1 MNTLSAG
8 AASGGAPKTGIAFR
22 FCIITLLSL
31 AAMRVGAQEFIDGLA
46 QPVFAGQPT
55 VSHNVWVEI
64 PKLDSDRDGV
74 NDRIR
79 IQVRRPQATESGTRL
94 PVVMIASPYSGG
106 TRPFPQHDIT
116 QPLYVPPPGGPEKTP
131 LPPLPPIGHVPPN
144 HGNSPPFPNIS
155 TSGYQNYFLPRGF
168 IFVYAQSLGTG
179 LSTGCPTIGGYEESL
194 AMKAV
199 VDWLNGRGT
208 GFDEDGNVV
217 TAYWTTGAT
226 AMIGTSYDGTLPLAA
241 ASTGVKGL
249 KAIVPVAAVS
259 SYYDYRRSYGTVIN
273 SNPTIGTDADTLFDN
288 ILTRRQPEACTFMR
302 ELIAIQKDRTT
313 GDYNRWWDERN
324 YVNYVK
330 RFRTAVLISH
340 GLNDLNTKPRM
351 YARLY
356 DALRKHRVPTKI
368 WLNQGGHGDGANSGA
383 RQAAWRD
390 ELNRFWS
397 QYLFGVDNDWEQGPR
412 SAVQRENG
420 QWVEY
425 ADWPA
430 PGARETLFS
439 LDPAGDNSIGTL
451 ALDRWHPRHKWDCRH
466 DLPGHHDHGHH
477 DHGHHD
483 HDKYGRGKHEHGKQ
497 RDHGKHQHARELE
510 TVIDDSSID
519 ANVLIAAAQS
529 PHRLVYQTAELTAP
543 VHMSGIPRVS
553 LELRFDQP
561 AAVVSAAVVDYRA
574 DGTARLVTRGWAD
587 PQNHESIWRTSPIK
601 PGREYKIEFELQPHD
616 YEFQAGSRIGLVV
629 MSTDRLFTLRPP
641 AGTTLK
647 LDTHASKAV
656 LPIVGGAGAL
666 ATATH

>member
-1 MNTLSAG
+1 MKTSEMRAP
-8 AASGGAPKTGIAFR
+8 AFRGAPWTGIR
-22 FCIITLLSL
+22 LSRSWMAAAAAL
-31 AAMRVGAQEFIDGLA
+31 ALSSPPTGAQEFVDGLA
-46 QPVFAGQPT
+46 QPVFAGQPI

-64 PKLDSDRDGV
+64 PGLDSDRDGV
-74 NDRIR
+74 SDRIR
-79 IQVRRPQATESGTRL
+79 IQVRRPEATESGVRL

-116 QPLYVPPPGGPEKTP
+116 QPLYVPPPGGPVSEP
-131 LPPLPPIGHVPPN
+131 LPALPAIGHVPPN
-144 HGNSPPFPNIS
+144 YGNTPPFPNIS

-199 VDWLNGRGT
+199 IDWLNGRGT
-208 GFDEDGNVV
+208 GFDPDGNLV

-241 ASTGVKGL
+241 ASTGVRGL

-259 SYYDYRRSYGTVIN
+259 SYYDHRRSYGTVIN

-288 ILTRRQPEACTFMR
+288 ILTRRQPEACAFMR
-302 ELIAIQKDRTT
+302 ERIAIQKDRTT
-313 GDYNRWWDERN
+313 GDYNHWWNERN

-356 DALRKHRVPTKI
+356 QALKKHRVPAKI

-397 QYLFGVDNDWEQGPR
+397 QYLFGIDNQWEQGPR
-412 SAVQRENG
+412 SAVQREDS
-420 QWVEY
+420 QWVDY
-425 ADWPA
+425 PDWPA
-430 PGARETLFS
+430 PGAR
-439 LDPAGDNSIGTL
+439 PAMLGLGAVGDNTIGTL
-451 ALDRWHPRHKWDCRH
+451 KLERWQHHKPGRKHDDRGWDPTRDWDRDHAHKQEPRH
-466 DLPGHHDHGHH
+466 G
-477 DHGHHD
+477 
-483 HDKYGRGKHEHGKQ
+483 
-497 RDHGKHQHARELE
+497 LE
-510 TVIDDSSID
+510 TLVDDSSID

-529 PHRLVYQTAELTAP
+529 PNRLVYQTVPLTAP
-543 VHMSGIPRVS
+543 LHMSGIPWVS

-574 DGTARLVTRGWAD
+574 DGTVRLVTRGWAD
-587 PQNHESIWRTSPIK
+587 PQNHHSIWRTRRIT
-601 PGREYKIEFELQPHD
+601 PGARYEIEFELQPHD
-616 YEFQAGSRIGLVV
+616 YQFQAGSRIGLVV
-629 MSTDRLFTLRPP
+629 LSTDRLFTLRPP
-641 AGTTLK
+641 AGTTLT
-647 LDTHASKAV
+647 LDTRHSKAL
-656 LPIVGGAGAL
+656 LPVVGGAAAL
-666 ATATH
+666 EAATK

>member
-1 MNTLSAG
+1 M
-8 AASGGAPKTGIAFR
+8 KR
-22 FCIITLLSL
+22 ITLL
-31 AAMRVGAQEFIDGLA
+31 AALLLSTAASAQQFVDGLA
-46 QPVFAGQPT
+46 QPVFAGQPI
-55 VSHNVWVEI
+55 VSHNVWVEV
-64 PKLDSDRDGV
+64 PNLDSDRDGI

-79 IQVRRPQATESGTRL
+79 IQVRRPSATDAGVKL

-116 QPLYVPPPGGPEKTP
+116 QPLYVPPKSGPVKEP

-144 HGNSPPFPNIS
+144 PGNVAPFPNIS

-199 VDWLNGRGT
+199 VDWLNGRGA
-208 GFDEDGNVV
+208 GFDQDGNSV
-217 TAYWTTGAT
+217 TPSWTTGAT

-241 ASTGVKGL
+241 ASTGVDGL

-259 SYYDYRRSYGTVIN
+259 SYYDHRRSYGTVIN

-288 ILTRRQPEACTFMR
+288 ILTRRQPEACAFMR
-302 ELIAIQKDRTT
+302 ERIAIQKDRTT
-313 GDYNRWWDERN
+313 GDYNFWWAERN
-324 YVNYVK
+324 YVNYVR
-330 RFRTAVLISH
+330 RFKAAVLISH

-356 DALRKHRVPTKI
+356 SALKKHDVPAKI

-397 QYLFGVDNDWEQGPR
+397 QYLFGIDNNWTGGPR

-420 QWVEY
+420 QWVDY
-425 ADWPA
+425 DNWPA
-430 PGARETLFS
+430 PGARTAAFNLS
-439 LDPAGDNSIGTL
+439 ASHDNSIGGLTL
-451 ALDRWHPRHKWDCRH
+451 DDDPHHRHHSRSRHKRVI
-466 DLPGHHDHGHH
+466 
-477 DHGHHD
+477 
-483 HDKYGRGKHEHGKQ
+483 
-497 RDHGKHQHARELE
+497 E
-510 TVIDDSSID
+510 TIIDDSSID
-519 ANVLIAAAQS
+519 ATALIAAPQS
-529 PHRLVYQTAELTAP
+529 PNRLVYQTPALTAP
-543 VHMSGIPRVS
+543 VHMSGIAWVS
-553 LELRFDQP
+553 LKLSFDQP

-574 DGTARLVTRGWAD
+574 DGTVRLVTRGWAD
-587 PQNHESIWRTSPIK
+587 PQNHRSKWLTSRIK
-601 PGREYKIEFELQPHD
+601 PFEDYEIEFELQPHD
-616 YEFQAGSRIGLVV
+616 YEFQPGSRIGVVV

-641 AGTTLK
+641 AGTKLM
-647 LDTHASKAV
+647 LDTRDSSAY
-656 LPIVGGAGAL
+656 LPIVGGTKAL
-666 ATATH
+666 RDSME